1 MIFAVVGTL
10 IASLAW
16 LGVYIYY
23 HKKGQF
29 EDSEEVKYQ
38 IFRDEE

>member
-1 MIFAVVGTL
+1 MIFSILGTL
-10 IASLAW
+10 FAGLGF

-29 EDSEEVKYQ
+29 EDSEEVKYFV
-38 IFRDEE
+38 FRDED